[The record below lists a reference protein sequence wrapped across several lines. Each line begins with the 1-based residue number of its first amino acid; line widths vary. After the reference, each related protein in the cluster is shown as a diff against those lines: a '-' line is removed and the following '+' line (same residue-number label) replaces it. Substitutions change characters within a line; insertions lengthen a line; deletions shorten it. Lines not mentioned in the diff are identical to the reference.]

1 MNEHIISASTKVAMA
16 IGGTT
21 AMSTIAG
28 IPIGELGQLIGGL
41 SALGAFLLAVIL
53 AIRSRE
59 K

>member
-1 MNEHIISASTKVAMA
+1 MNEYIINASTTVAMA

-28 IPIGELGQLIGGL
+28 IPIGQLGQFIGGL
-41 SALGAFLLAVIL
+41 SAFAAFLLALVL